1 MFVRLTIQEA
11 TDGFR
16 ATLSQR
22 DDDSKATIGQPET
35 FVAKTKDEAKRRA
48 RQLARKLGLPT
59 YRVIDKAR

>member
-16 ATLSQR
+16 ATLSRR

-35 FVAKTKDEAKRRA
+35 FAFTAENRA
-48 RQLARKLGLPT
+48 RADRTCVADHWPPGALTAQRKT
-59 YRVIDKAR
+59 